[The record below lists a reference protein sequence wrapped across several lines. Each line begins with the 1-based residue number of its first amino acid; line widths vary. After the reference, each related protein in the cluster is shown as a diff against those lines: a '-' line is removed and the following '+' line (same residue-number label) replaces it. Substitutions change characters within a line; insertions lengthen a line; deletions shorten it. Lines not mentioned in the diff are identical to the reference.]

1 MSIISDGFSGS
12 LGMLNRLVWKLE
24 STSAFD
30 VLMLQVLYF
39 L

>member
-1 MSIISDGFSGS
+1 MSIVSDGFSGS
-12 LGMLNRLVWKLE
+12 LGMLKRLGWKLE
-24 STSAFD
+24 SRTAFD